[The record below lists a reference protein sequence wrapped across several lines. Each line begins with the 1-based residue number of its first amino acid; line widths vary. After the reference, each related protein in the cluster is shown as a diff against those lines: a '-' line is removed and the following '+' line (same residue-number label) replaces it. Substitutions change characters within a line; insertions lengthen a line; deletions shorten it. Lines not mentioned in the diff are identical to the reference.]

1 MLHGKQDRELEDD
14 GASLKSFTGRPVS
27 RHREFP
33 QTSSHGENLG
43 LIIIIGSCKR
53 PTEDCSCGP
62 GELCMNKVRC

>member
-43 LIIIIGSCKR
+43 LIIIIGSCKAWCC
-53 PTEDCSCGP
+53 EH
-62 GELCMNKVRC
+62 

>member
-1 MLHGKQDRELEDD
+1 LTRCRRRTMLHGKQDRELEDD

-43 LIIIIGSCKR
+43 LIIIIGSCKAWCC
-53 PTEDCSCGP
+53 EH
-62 GELCMNKVRC
+62 